1 MSNIHKITKKE
12 IENLLSSRFDDLLS
26 LKDLPHPSTFKDMD
40 KSVSRIANAIK
51 NNEKITLVGDY
62 DVDGVI
68 STSLVIK
75 FFEELGI
82 KLKWI
87 IPNRFTDGYGLSV
100 SLMPKIEDSDLIITV
115 DNGISALQAA
125 QECKEN
131 GIDLIITDHHIVPEP
146 APDSYA
152 TVNQK
157 QLDCNFEYHD
167 ICGAQ
172 IAWYLCSA
180 LNREL
185 NSNIDMKRYLSM
197 VSIAIIA
204 DIMPLI
210 HINRAMVKSGLKLL
224 SNSTLPFVL
233 AYREYRQNNSF
244 TSEDIAF
251 GLAPLLNSAGRLE
264 DASLAVRYITA
275 TRIDEATALLL
286 ELIALNE
293 SRKNIE
299 QEITLEA
306 INQVRN
312 EEKIIV
318 VSSGNWHE
326 GVVGIVASKLKD
338 KFDKPAIVLNC
349 SNGICKGSGRS
360 IDGCDLFR
368 LVGSCRE
375 MLEKFGGHKAAIGM
389 SINQNNI
396 AKFIEIINSNYD
408 DYYLEP
414 IGLDDTV
421 MGELSF
427 VDIDF
432 ELVNIIE
439 RFEPYGEANKRPKF
453 VTNHV
458 KILAVKTMG
467 KDKNHLRFTFE
478 NDSVVHEGVQFNT
491 FEKYEVG
498 DIVSIVYKISVN
510 HFRGES
516 NIQLMIESITITSSS

>member
-1 MSNIHKITKKE
+1 
-12 IENLLSSRFDDLLS
+12 
-26 LKDLPHPSTFKDMD
+26 
-40 KSVSRIANAIK
+40 
-51 NNEKITLVGDY
+51 
-62 DVDGVI
+62 
-68 STSLVIK
+68 
-75 FFEELGI
+75 
-82 KLKWI
+82 
-87 IPNRFTDGYGLSV
+87 
-100 SLMPKIEDSDLIITV
+100 MPKIEDADLIITV

-125 QECKEN
+125 QECKEK

-146 APDSYA
+146 APYSYA
-152 TVNQK
+152 TINQK
-157 QLDCNFEYHD
+157 QQDCNFEYHD

-185 NSNIDMKRYLSM
+185 NTNIDMKKYLSI

-204 DIMPLI
+204 DIMPLM

-224 SNSTLPFVL
+224 YDSTLPFVL
-233 AYREYRQNNSF
+233 AYREYRQNSNF

-264 DASLAVRYITA
+264 DASLAVRYVTA
-275 TRIDEATALLL
+275 TRVDEATTLLL
-286 ELIALNE
+286 ELIGLNE
-293 SRKNIE
+293 SRKKIE
-299 QEITLEA
+299 QEITLQA
-306 INQVRN
+306 IDQVVH
-312 EEKIIV
+312 EDKVIIV
-318 VSSGNWHE
+318 SSNNWHE

-338 KFDKPAIVLNC
+338 KFGKSAIVLNC

-375 MLEKFGGHKAAIGM
+375 MLEKFGGHSAAIGM
-389 SINQNNI
+389 SIDQNNV
-396 AKFIEIINSNYD
+396 AKFIEAMNISYD

-414 IGLDDTV
+414 TDLDDTI

-427 VDIDF
+427 LDIDF

-439 RFEPYGEANKRPKF
+439 KFEPYGEANIRPKF
-453 VTNHV
+453 ITNIV

-478 NDSVVHEGVQFNT
+478 QDGAIHEGVQFNT
-491 FEKYEVG
+491 FEKYDVG
-498 DIVSIVYKISVN
+498 DIVDITYKISVN

-516 NIQLMIESITITSSS
+516 NIQLMVDDIKVI